1 MKNYA
6 KRLCAVVLAVFVSF
20 TSIPVMEVQA
30 EEIKQTTVSQTV
42 KNTNDI
48 VKPKLIQI
56 DFEQLDNQEKR
67 VRMYSESDRVASQAY
82 NNATWDKYS
91 TNYYYNLLSDA
102 QQQVWEQLDDFCLQ
116 LLVGTEDVA
125 KQVIKNE
132 QGQVEEELYC
142 TGIAVSQ
149 TLTVDDIRN
158 TALIFRMSNPQYYF
172 LDTTILWAKDQQNGI
187 VGTALGVYSKF
198 ANGQTRASE
207 TAKVKTKLNQWES
220 QMSGATTE
228 FDKAKKAHEIVMAAT
243 TYNNDAIVDGMVPD
257 ELDEQYIT
265 QSAYSALLMGS
276 TVCAGYSMAYEM
288 LCNSVGLD
296 SITMTSSNHQWNKI
310 RVEDSWYNV
319 DCTWDDSY
327 NQLIYT
333 YFMKNDSQFSRIG
346 SHTPVSAWTQYMPA
360 CTLTVS
366 DNTTTVG
373 NLPKPVGTVVQPT
386 ITVKS
391 RTQGYSVTISC
402 GTSGAKVY
410 YTVNGNTPSV
420 AYTKSKVYRGSFV
433 TSSYKNIRAVAVKDT
448 HLDSSVA
455 SATNTVNNISYQLN
469 GGTNNKSNL
478 SQYSTGTNVTL
489 YNPTRKGYTFGGW
502 YTSSSFSGNKVT
514 SIAGISR
521 DYTLYAK
528 WSPIKYKVK
537 FNKNGLKLSGSF
549 SSKTYKYGSKYTL
562 PKTSTKK
569 KGYDLVWNTKKK
581 GKGTSYQAGTKVKNL
596 TTSNGKTITLYAK
609 WQKHKY
615 KISYQ
620 LKGGKNSSKNPTGYY
635 ITSKT
640 IKLKNPTR
648 KGYKFMGWYSD
659 KKYKNKV
666 TQIKKGTTGNKTL
679 YAKWKKT

>member
-158 TALIFRMSNPQYYF
+158 TALIFRVSNPQYYF
-172 LDTTILWAKDQQNGI
+172 LNTTILYAEDQQSGL
-187 VGTALGVYSKF
+187 VVAALGVYDKF
-198 ANGQTRASE
+198 VNGQTRASE
-207 TAKVKTKLNQWES
+207 TAKVKAKLNQWES
-220 QMSGATTE
+220 QMSGAATE
-228 FDKAKKAHEIVMAAT
+228 LDKAKKAHEIVMAGT
-243 TYNNDAIVDGMVPD
+243 TYNKNAVVNGMVTD
-257 ELDEQYIT
+257 ELDKKYIT

-288 LCNSVGLD
+288 LCNSVGVD

-310 RVEDSWYNV
+310 RVQDSWYNV

-327 NQLIYT
+327 DQLTYT
-333 YFMKNDSQFSRIG
+333 YFMKNDAQFKQIG
-346 SHTPVSAWTQYMPA
+346 SHTPGSAWTAYMPA

-366 DNTTTVG
+366 DNTTTLG
-373 NLPKPVGTVVQPT
+373 SLPKSVGTVAQPT
-386 ITVKS
+386 ITVYS
-391 RTQGYSVTISC
+391 GTQGYNVTISC
-402 GTSGAKVY
+402 GTSGTKIY
-410 YTVNGNTPSV
+410 YTLNGTTPSV
-420 AYTKSKVYRGSFV
+420 AYSKSKVYQGGFV
-433 TSSYKNIRAVAVKDT
+433 TGNYKNIKAVAVKDT
-448 HLDSSVA
+448 YLDSPIA
-455 SATNTVNNISYQLN
+455 SATNTVNNISYKLN
-469 GGTNNKSNL
+469 GGTNHKSNL
-478 SQYSTGTNVTL
+478 SQYNTGSNVTL

-679 YAKWKKT
+679 YAKWKKK